1 MQKVNL
7 SLNGIPGTLWE
18 IKRQE
23 HIHWYLGYR
32 QAILIINSLNKALKE
47 TTLLQKKAR
56 LEIDKKRQALSTM
69 SSVELEILALE
80 IEIAEDDLTQQKQ
93 MIRDSE
99 MERETALAEKAR
111 IELEHPE
118 IEVKDYEGL
127 QQRYAKEAFQNKL
140 ARAVTIAAYSS
151 HKMLPEGAS
160 EVIYDM
166 RAFSETEQQRFSDKV
181 MTEILGLIPELSPNN
196 IRREPLEQNLNNMEG
211 ENGLVFNGD

>member
-1 MQKVNL
+1 MKVNL

-47 TTLLQKKAR
+47 ATLSQKKVF
-56 LEIDKKRQALSTM
+56 LEIGKKRQELSTK
-69 SSVELEILALE
+69 SGVELEILELE
-80 IEIAEDDLTQQKQ
+80 IEIVEDDLAQQKQ

-99 MERETALAEKAR
+99 MERETALIEKTR
-111 IELEHPE
+111 IESEHPE
-118 IEVKDYEGL
+118 IAAENYEEL
-127 QQRYAKEAFQNKL
+127 QQKYAKEAFQNKL
-140 ARAVTIAAYSS
+140 VRAVTIAAYSS

-166 RAFSETEQQRFSDKV
+166 RAFSEAEQKSFSEKV
-181 MTEILGLIPELSPNN
+181 MIEILGLMPELTPDNVA
-196 IRREPLEQNLNNMEG
+196 RQLLEQNLNNTGG
-211 ENGLVFNGD
+211 ENELVFSGN